1 MQRKGEAAK
10 TGEQSQDKLYVRG
23 KVEELKRSIKSRKRK
38 IKIQLV
44 KANIPEYIQTH
55 GVVCERET
63 EEREKTEIVGFT
75 CERSID
81 WGRERRRARG
91 ENGGLIS
98 LYNRFLY
105 LSMEARDCAYKYM
118 HTHGD
123 SLSLLSLS
131 SLSLEMGKKLNYDIT
146 CRK

>member
-63 EEREKTEIVGFT
+63 EEREKNRDSRVYLREIDRLGERETTSSRRKWGF
-75 CERSID
+75 D
-81 WGRERRRARG
+81 F
-91 ENGGLIS
+91 S
-98 LYNRFLY
+98 L
-105 LSMEARDCAYKYM
+105 
-118 HTHGD
+118 
-123 SLSLLSLS
+123 
-131 SLSLEMGKKLNYDIT
+131 
-146 CRK
+146 